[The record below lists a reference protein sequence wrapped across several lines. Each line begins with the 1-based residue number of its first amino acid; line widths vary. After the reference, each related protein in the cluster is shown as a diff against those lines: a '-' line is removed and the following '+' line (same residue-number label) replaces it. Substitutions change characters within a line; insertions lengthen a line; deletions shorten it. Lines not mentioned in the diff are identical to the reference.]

1 MRLEQKT
8 HAWVKTS
15 SEWRYRESPA
25 ACAWTASHVK
35 KFQSARRCVAT
46 VQPSLFIIRRFG
58 LFGAVQHDMSFKAP
72 HCFRALRPRAVPPS
86 YGVYLWEHDRRRLG
100 GILRER
106 LCRGSPAG
114 KN

>member
-1 MRLEQKT
+1 MPT
-8 HAWVKTS
+8 HPHLLFF
-15 SEWRYRESPA
+15 YF
-25 ACAWTASHVK
+25 TAQVPG
-35 KFQSARRCVAT
+35 CVVT

-106 LCRGSPAG
+106 LCRARPQKLNSPAG
-114 KN
+114 KVVLRIILLMAHSIQD